1 MRYKQSPRERLRG
14 ILNRRSHR
22 HDELHDLQFQVDW
35 ITAVATLPGL
45 IDWLEAREALGLY
58 LETATRRWVSE
69 VVNAAT
75 DVLLE
80 SFRKPTQQPR
90 PSTLTYEQRLE
101 LINERERQR
110 REASRPKP
118 IVKPLT
124 TAERMQ
130 RAYARLEQRGAA

>member
-1 MRYKQSPRERLRG
+1 M
-14 ILNRRSHR
+14 
-22 HDELHDLQFQVDW
+22 
-35 ITAVATLPGL
+35 PGL
-45 IDWLEAREALGLY
+45 IDWLEAREELGLY
-58 LETATRRWVSE
+58 REIATRRWVRE
-69 VVNAAT
+69 VITAGT
-75 DVLLE
+75 DLVLE

-90 PSTLTYEQRLE
+90 PSTLTYEQRLA